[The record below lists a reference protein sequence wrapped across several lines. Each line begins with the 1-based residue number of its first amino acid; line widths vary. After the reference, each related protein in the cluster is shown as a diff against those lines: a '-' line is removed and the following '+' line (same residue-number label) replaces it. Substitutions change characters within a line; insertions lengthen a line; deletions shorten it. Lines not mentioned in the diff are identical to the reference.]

1 MMKPIIGT
9 GLSQLSSIIRIEAE
23 AGRGDMQ
30 NNQIMERHGTNLKGE
45 VEREEGRIVRSKIR
59 MKRI

>member
-1 MMKPIIGT
+1 
-9 GLSQLSSIIRIEAE
+9 
-23 AGRGDMQ
+23 MQ

-45 VEREEGRIVRSKIR
+45 VEEEEGRIARSKIR